1 MEKKTGIYNMAHIKE
16 TKTEWLWYPYI
27 PYGKVTIIQSDP
39 GEGKTTL
46 ALNIAAAL
54 TRGRTVTGETK
65 NALTGEELYPLPVV
79 FQTAEDGLADTI
91 KPRLLAADADCGY
104 ISGVD
109 ESVYPLCITDGRLE
123 EVMKL
128 TNARL
133 VILDPLQAYLGADVD
148 MHRAN
153 EIRPVMA
160 YLSNLAEQYGAA
172 VVLIGHMN
180 KNMGAKAAYRGLGS
194 IDITAAARSVLLV
207 ARDRHDE
214 DRRIVMQIKSS
225 LAKEGKPVAFRLG
238 ENNSFA
244 FEGEC
249 EADPD
254 NILMGVGAPPQPK
267 QTDLAR
273 QFLMAELGS
282 GEMKAVQVLV
292 DKAEKI
298 GLTYN
303 TLRKIKSVLPIK
315 TTKIEQ
321 NWFWQLI
328 Q

>member
-27 PYGKVTIIQSDP
+27 PYGKVTIIQGDP

-54 TRGRTVTGETK
+54 TRGRTVTGETRD
-65 NALTGEELYPLPVV
+65 ALTGEELFPMPVV

-109 ESVYPLCITDGRLE
+109 ESVYPMTITDGRLE

-133 VILDPLQAYLGADVD
+133 VILDPLQAYLGAGVD

-172 VVLIGHMN
+172 IVLIGHMN
-180 KNMGAKAAYRGLGS
+180 KNVGTKAAYRGLGS
-194 IDITAAARSVLLV
+194 IDMTAAARSVLLV
-207 ARDRHDE
+207 ARDRHDA

-238 ENNSFA
+238 DNNSFTY
-244 FEGEC
+244 EGEC

-254 NILMGVGAPPQPK
+254 NILMGVGAPAQPK

-273 QFLMAELGS
+273 QFLMSELGS